1 MVGQL
6 IVSLSQHDE
15 ALYHVPINAL
25 GVSADGEPV
34 ALIQPLTFLDGV
46 AGGAS
51 SLDAAPPPVAA
62 MLAAQAKAARPAS
75 LLSSS
80 YADAQLASTDPGPS
94 KDYGDDDD
102 DDDDDD
108 EDVQHADIF

>member
-1 MVGQL
+1 MGQL

-62 MLAAQAKAARPAS
+62 MLAAKAARPAS

-102 DDDDDD
+102 DDDDDG

>member
-1 MVGQL
+1 M
-6 IVSLSQHDE
+6 
-15 ALYHVPINAL
+15 PINAL

-51 SLDAAPPPVAA
+51 SLMLRPSSSSHAGAGEGCAAG
-62 MLAAQAKAARPAS
+62 

-94 KDYGDDDD
+94 KTM
-102 DDDDDD
+102 
-108 EDVQHADIF
+108 VTTTTTTTTTTMKMFNTLIFSSMRHFQRRFSKPQL